1 MVFAAGVEVFTA
13 RYFEKIWII
22 DADIISSG
30 FLSVIENVEVGGVYK
45 DFLKI
50 VYDGGD
56 IIYVDINN
64 MNYIDYLIYYYQKR
78 IYHLI

>member
-1 MVFAAGVEVFTA
+1 MLKLEE
-13 RYFEKIWII
+13 YI
-22 DADIISSG
+22 
-30 FLSVIENVEVGGVYK
+30 K

-64 MNYIDYLIYYYQKR
+64 MNYIQKYTASTDNR
-78 IYHLI
+78 KPVLNKLGTKNWQKTKSRVRKEIEDISRRSY